1 MRLPMRTPIRMSTP
15 PPTPDSTEPTAAGPE
30 LVVMVGLQSSGNGR
44 TPVPPAT
51 RRLAAGPCTGAG
63 PNARHREARQ
73 RRLVAEL
80 LDAGASVVVD
90 NTNPSLED
98 RAALIA
104 AAQRAGARVR
114 AVWVDT
120 PVEVCIERNRDREG
134 RARVPLVGLLD
145 TRGRLVPPTPDEGF
159 DRIDVVRPAG

>member
-1 MRLPMRTPIRMSTP
+1 MRLPMRTPIRTSTP

-30 LVVMVGLQSSGNGR
+30 LVVMVGLQGSGKSAWVRRHLAR
-44 TPVPPAT
+44 THTVVSKDHW
-51 RRLAAGPCTGAG
+51 

-73 RRLVAEL
+73 RRLVAGL

-104 AAQRAGARVR
+104 AARRVGARVR
-114 AVWVDT
+114 VVWVDT
-120 PVEVCIERNRDREG
+120 PLEVCIERNGDREG

>member
-30 LVVMVGLQSSGNGR
+30 LVVMVGLQGSGKSAWVRRHLAR
-44 TPVPPAT
+44 THTVVSKDHW
-51 RRLAAGPCTGAG
+51 

-73 RRLVAEL
+73 RRLVAGL

-104 AAQRAGARVR
+104 AARRAGARVR

-120 PVEVCIERNRDREG
+120 PLEVCIERNGDREG

-159 DRIDVVRPAG
+159 DRVDVVRPAD